1 MSYRESEVYQALE
14 RIIENAGVSIKYAA
28 VHDDP
33 IDGEIWARSDIY
45 AKKIIMP
52 DKDVFPD
59 EETACRVLGHEMGHI
74 MTGLESIDGDPAI
87 REINERTCDLIGAY
101 LYRLAEMTLE
111 HDYEEMFKKARENE
125 G

>member
-52 DKDVFPD
+52 DKDVFSD
-59 EETACRVLGHEMGHI
+59 EETACRILGHEMGHI

>member
-1 MSYRESEVYQALE
+1 
-14 RIIENAGVSIKYAA
+14 
-28 VHDDP
+28 
-33 IDGEIWARSDIY
+33 
-45 AKKIIMP
+45 
-52 DKDVFPD
+52 
-59 EETACRVLGHEMGHI
+59 MGHI
-74 MTGLESIDGDPAI
+74 MTGLESIDYDPAI